1 MKKLPTAL
9 TVLVLTAAL
18 AGCSTGGDASGPG
31 DGPAAPGGTSS
42 TGSAPA
48 EVNDVDTHFVA
59 MMTPHHEQ
67 AVEMSEIILAVDG
80 VSAPTRDLA
89 QRILDGQAE
98 EIGTMLGWADAWGL
112 DDLMQMHSVHVAN
125 GMLTSDQ
132 MGSLERLADASTGDA
147 TVVGEAEKTFLEL
160 MHSHH
165 EGAIAMTQGEIEGG
179 GHVGLRD
186 LAQVMVDVQ
195 TAEMAEIDALLG
207 R

>member
-9 TVLVLTAAL
+9 TALVLTAAL
-18 AGCSTGGDASGPG
+18 AGCSTGSGSPSEDGSPPAASGPAG
-31 DGPAAPGGTSS
+31 
-42 TGSAPA
+42 APA
-48 EVNDVDTHFVA
+48 EVNDIDTHFVA

-80 VSAPTRDLA
+80 VSEPTRDLA
-89 QRILDGQAE
+89 QRILDGQTE
-98 EIGTMLGWADAWGL
+98 EIGTMLGWADAWGM

-147 TVVGEAEKTFLEL
+147 TAVTEAEATFLEL

-179 GHVGLRD
+179 GHAGLRD

-195 TAEMAEIDALLG
+195 TAEMAEIDTLLG

>member
-1 MKKLPTAL
+1 MKKLPLAL
-9 TVLVLTAAL
+9 SALVLTAAL
-18 AGCSTGGDASGPG
+18 AGCAPDDGATGPG
-31 DGPAAPGGTSS
+31 DVESAPGTR
-42 TGSAPA
+42 SAPA
-48 EVNDVDTHFVA
+48 EVNDVDTHFIA

-67 AVEMSEIILAVDG
+67 AVRMSEVVLAVDG

-98 EIGTMLGWADAWGL
+98 EIETMLGWADAWGM

-125 GMLTSDQ
+125 GMLTSEQ
-132 MGSLERLADASTGDA
+132 MGSLEGLADASTGDPA
-147 TVVGEAEKTFLEL
+147 VVPEAEKAFLEL

-165 EGAIAMTQGEIEGG
+165 EGAIAMTQGQIEGG
-179 GHVGLRD
+179 GHAELRD

-195 TAEMAEIDALLG
+195 TAEMAEIDTLLG

>member
-1 MKKLPTAL
+1 MKKLSATLTA
-9 TVLVLTAAL
+9 LVLTAAL
-18 AGCSTGGDASGPG
+18 AGCSTGSGSPSGDGSAPAASGS
-31 DGPAAPGGTSS
+31 AE
-42 TGSAPA
+42 APA

-67 AVEMSEIILAVDG
+67 AVEMSELILAVDG
-80 VSAPTRDLA
+80 VSEPTRDLA
-89 QRILDGQAE
+89 QRILDGQTE
-98 EIGTMLGWADAWGL
+98 EIGTMLGWADAWGM

-132 MGSLERLADASTGDA
+132 MGSLERLADASAGDA
-147 TVVGEAEKTFLEL
+147 TAVAETERTFLEL

-179 GHVGLRD
+179 GHAGLRD

-195 TAEMAEIDALLG
+195 TAEMAEMDTLLG

>member
-1 MKKLPTAL
+1 MKKLPAAL
-9 TVLVLTAAL
+9 TALVLTAAL
-18 AGCSTGGDASGPG
+18 AGCSAGSASSSGEAGAPAASGSAG
-31 DGPAAPGGTSS
+31 
-42 TGSAPA
+42 APA

-67 AVEMSEIILAVDG
+67 AVEMSKIILAVDG
-80 VSAPTRDLA
+80 VSEPTRDLA
-89 QRILDGQAE
+89 QRILDGQTE
-98 EIGTMLGWADAWGL
+98 EIGTMRGWADAWGM

-147 TVVGEAEKTFLEL
+147 TAVAAAETTFLEL

-179 GHVGLRD
+179 GHAELRA

-195 TAEMAEIDALLG
+195 TAEMAEIDTLLG

>member
-1 MKKLPTAL
+1 MKKLPATLTA
-9 TVLVLTAAL
+9 LVLTAAL
-18 AGCSTGGDASGPG
+18 AGCSTGSGSPSGDGSAPAASGSAG
-31 DGPAAPGGTSS
+31 
-42 TGSAPA
+42 APA

-80 VSAPTRDLA
+80 VSEPTRDLA
-89 QRILDGQAE
+89 QRILDGQTE
-98 EIGTMLGWADAWGL
+98 EIGTMLGWADAWGM

-132 MGSLERLADASTGDA
+132 MGSLERLADASAGDA
-147 TVVGEAEKTFLEL
+147 TAVAETERTFLEL

-179 GHVGLRD
+179 GHAGLRD

-195 TAEMAEIDALLG
+195 TAEMAEMDTLLG